1 MLVFP
6 LLFRNFATQSD
17 LVSNQQS
24 LIQNQKSIMLTPGQ
38 KAPDFTLFNTERKEV
53 SLKDFEGKNLIILF
67 FPMAFTS
74 VCTAELCEM
83 RDNITTYANLNAD
96 IVAISVDSPFTLAKF
111 KEDQKLPFNLLSDF
125 NKEVSQAYDTY
136 YETFVMNLKGVS
148 KRSAF
153 VVDKS
158 GTIQYAE
165 VLESAGDVPNFQAV
179 QETLATLN

>member
-1 MLVFP
+1 MP
-6 LLFRNFATQSD
+6 
-17 LVSNQQS
+17 
-24 LIQNQKSIMLTPGQ
+24 TPGQ
-38 KAPDFTLFNTERKEV
+38 KAPDFTLFNSDRQEV
-53 SLKDFEGKNLIILF
+53 SLGSFQGKNLIILF

-83 RDNITTYANLNAD
+83 RDNITAYADLNAD

-111 KEDQKLPFNLLSDF
+111 KEDQQLPFNLLSDF

-153 VVDKS
+153 VIDKE
-158 GTIQYAE
+158 GIIQYAE
-165 VLESAGDVPNFQAV
+165 VLDSAGDVPNFQAV
-179 QETLATLN
+179 RETLASLN